1 MKKLEKQ
8 KYFRRRASRFTLV
21 ELLVSMAVFSVL
33 LLVSMMV
40 VGSAQKLWTRSVQ
53 KNSTFAGARVTM
65 EFIASRVQTIVYA
78 DEMPF
83 GIYKKDK
90 KDDNHALFFATAM
103 KMDRYKSNGEALDKY
118 GMRFIGFQ
126 LYSGS
131 VDDFKGKLYMLIYA
145 DEGKN
150 RRFLENFP
158 PFDENGAWK
167 DQCDKIKS
175 AMSDLMPD
183 SKDFFDD
190 ESNARNCV
198 EVAENVVSFKCNAYN
213 IKNDAKTLESG
224 DLSVPPYLLEIEI
237 TMLDSK
243 ESFDRWS
250 AASEKKDKDDIV
262 REFGYTFRRAILLTD
277 RR

>member
-1 MKKLEKQ
+1 MKTVEAKKS
-8 KYFRRRASRFTLV
+8 FRRRAFRFTLV
-21 ELLVSMAVFSVL
+21 ELLVAMAVFSIL
-33 LLVSMMV
+33 LTVSMMV
-40 VGSAQKLWTRSVQ
+40 VASAQKLWTRSVQ
-53 KNSTFAGARVTM
+53 KNSTFANARVTM

-83 GIYKKDK
+83 GIYN
-90 KDDNHALFFATAM
+90 DNQALFFATAM

-118 GMRFIGFQ
+118 DMRFVGFQ

-150 RRFLENFP
+150 RRFMENFP
-158 PFDENGAWK
+158 PFRDK
-167 DQCDKIKS
+167 TVYDDQCAKIKS
-175 AMSDLMPD
+175 AMSDLMPK

-190 ESNARNCV
+190 EKNARNCV
-198 EVAENVVSFKCNAYN
+198 EIAENVVSFKCNAYN

-243 ESFDRWS
+243 ESFDQWRN
-250 AASEKKDKDDIV
+250 ASDPEKKNIV
-262 REFGYTFRRAILLTD
+262 TEFGYTFRRAILLTD